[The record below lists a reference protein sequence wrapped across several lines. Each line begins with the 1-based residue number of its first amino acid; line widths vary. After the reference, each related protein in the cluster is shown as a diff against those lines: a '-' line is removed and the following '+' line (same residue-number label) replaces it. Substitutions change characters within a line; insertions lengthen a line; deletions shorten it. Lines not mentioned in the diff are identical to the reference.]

1 MTLRTLVSTVS
12 VIGISC
18 IVANAFAGGPD
29 RFSSTNISPK
39 GGFYI
44 GLGGGYNSGKIGNK
58 ATFRTFTASLE
69 DPSTKLASVAVS
81 TDWDSHQ
88 NSLAPS
94 AQVGF
99 LKLGSQWAWGVKA
112 TYAYLKQRSDSGVF
126 NSIFRTEANHLFSIF
141 FSAGK
146 NLTENGHNFIFL
158 GVGPS
163 VAQLK
168 TRVKL
173 LKSSSNARLPSDISE
188 IPDINESKGKFIWGA
203 SGQIELIHYFNP
215 TLFLSTSYTYTW
227 LSPKLLSNSIR
238 YKTGGDTLTTATLG
252 QNIHYSNQAI
262 SLSINKVF
270 AL

>member
-1 MTLRTLVSTVS
+1 MTSRTLVSTIS
-12 VIGISC
+12 IIGISC
-18 IVANAFAGGPD
+18 ILANAFAGGPD

-44 GLGGGYNSGKIGNK
+44 GLGGEYNSGKVTNK
-58 ATFRTFTASLE
+58 ATFTNISTDID
-69 DPSTKLASVAVS
+69 DPIKNPDFVALS

-88 NSLAPS
+88 NSLAPN
-94 AQVGF
+94 AQIGF
-99 LKLGSQWAWGVKA
+99 LKLESKWAWGVKA
-112 TYAYLKQRSDSGVF
+112 TYAYLKQRSDSGVL
-126 NSIFRTEANHLFSIF
+126 NSIFRTEATHLFSIF
-141 FSAGK
+141 FSVGK

-173 LKSSSNARLPSDISE
+173 LKSSLEGRFSE
-188 IPDINESKGKFIWGA
+188 IPDINELKSKFTWGA
-203 SGQIELIHYFNP
+203 SGQIELIHYFNS

-227 LSPKLLSNSIR
+227 LSPRLFSNSIR
-238 YKTGGDTLTTATLG
+238 YKTDGNTLTTVTLNR
-252 QNIHYSNQAI
+252 NIYYSNQAI

>member
-18 IVANAFAGGPD
+18 IVANAFAGESD
-29 RFSSTNISPK
+29 HFSSIDMNPK

-44 GLGGGYNSGKIGNK
+44 GLGGGYNSGKLRNRAK
-58 ATFRTFTASLE
+58 ASLSITHQNLSQE
-69 DPSTKLASVAVS
+69 LAAIN

-94 AQVGF
+94 AQMGF
-99 LKLGSQWAWGVKA
+99 LKLGGQWAWGVKA
-112 TYAYLKQRSDSGVF
+112 TYAYLKQRSDSGVL
-126 NSIFRTEANHLFSIF
+126 NSIFRTEATHLFSML
-141 FSAGK
+141 FSVGRD
-146 NLTENGHNFIFL
+146 LTESGHSFIFL

-163 VAQLK
+163 IAELKARINLSAVGEVIPELPIDNINSSTSKVA
-168 TRVKL
+168 
-173 LKSSSNARLPSDISE
+173 
-188 IPDINESKGKFIWGA
+188 WGA
-203 SGQIELIHYFNP
+203 NGQIEFIHYFNP

-227 LSPKLLSNSIR
+227 LCQGLLSNSKIVDEGPR
-238 YKTGGDTLTTATLG
+238 KQGILRVDR
-252 QNIHYSNQAI
+252 NIHYSNQAI